1 MARYDKYV
9 PDVSG
14 TRAALNADWLDADL
28 GKVVPVSLNT
38 TGKIVKGTGGQSGYV
53 GVVCLTKKRFAGDI
67 VDIMQFGDIVEVT
80 GTVAGQQYFAVAD
93 GSGIST
99 TVVLNG
105 YVGFTVEADR
115 LVVRA
120 GLRSGAVS

>member
-9 PDVSG
+9 PDLSG
-14 TRAALNADWLDADL
+14 TRAVLNADWLDADL

-38 TGKIVKGTGGQSGYV
+38 TGKVVKGTAGQSGFV
-53 GVVCLTKKRFAGDI
+53 GVVCLTKKRYAGDV
-67 VDIMQFGDIVEVT
+67 VDIMQYGDIVEVT
-80 GTVAGQQYFAVAD
+80 GTVAGQRYYAVAD

-99 TVVLNG
+99 AVVLNG
-105 YVGFTVEADR
+105 FVGFTVEADR

-120 GLRSGAVS
+120 GLGVGAVS

>member
-9 PDVSG
+9 PDLSG

-38 TGKIVKGTGGQSGYV
+38 TGKVIKGTAGQSGFI
-53 GVVCLTKKRFAGDI
+53 GILCLTKKRYAGDI
-67 VDIMQFGDIVEVT
+67 VDVMQYGDVVEVT
-80 GTVAGQQYFAVAD
+80 GTVPGQNYYAVAD
-93 GSGIST
+93 GSGIAV
-99 TVVLNG
+99 TVVLG
-105 YVGFTVEADR
+105 AYVGFTVEADR

-120 GLRSGAVS
+120 GLKSGAVS